1 MAEGEEGGA
10 SLSGRL
16 ASRRGRRPED
26 FEGLGGAAGAG
37 DRRAAPRAL
46 SV

>member
-37 DRRAAPRAL
+37 DRQSPRAL